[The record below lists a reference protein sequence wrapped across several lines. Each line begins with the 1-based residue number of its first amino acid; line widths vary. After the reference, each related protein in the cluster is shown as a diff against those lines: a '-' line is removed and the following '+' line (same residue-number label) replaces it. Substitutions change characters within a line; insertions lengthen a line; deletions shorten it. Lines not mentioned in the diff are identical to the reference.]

1 MDPVQQD
8 AAGAALRRGLEELDK
23 RQGWRGPVKKLSPA
37 EVTEFREKST
47 FAPADLMGKAW
58 VQAVVTAVDAK
69 GARVLLGK
77 GYTGYIPVANM
88 SWARTPNRK
97 ISGWGAPAVR
107 DARKVLNVNN
117 LIMVSAAPVTVQ
129 AEGGKKG
136 KAATKTVDFDPAT
149 ASPQKPI
156 TLLLQQEPL
165 VQGALASVETQS
177 GDVVALIG
185 GYQFGDSHFNRATQA
200 RRQPGSS
207 FKPVVYSTAL
217 DFGFTPTSSVLDGPF
232 VYVNPYTNEVW
243 RPGNYE
249 KNFRGIMPLYE
260 ALTLSRNTCTVRLAH
275 KVGISNVIQRAKM
288 LGLEPHFPQELSI
301 SLGAVAVSPLNLTQA
316 YAAFANQGLGVR
328 PRIIT
333 SITDNNGRELYRQDI
348 QHWQALTPQ
357 NAYQMATLLKNVVNS
372 GTGSRAR
379 VDGHVIAGKTGT
391 SNDENDAWFVGF
403 SPSLVT
409 GVYVGFDQL
418 QSLGKQEQG
427 GRTAAPIFRYY
438 RSQIEDLYND
448 QPQDFTMPPGIT
460 MQDGLA
466 FQGVPGP
473 GLSAIDNASEDPAT
487 GSSTPETPDTS
498 GGGEDLMRQMF

>member
-1 MDPVQQD
+1 
-8 AAGAALRRGLEELDK
+8 
-23 RQGWRGPVKKLSPA
+23 
-37 EVTEFREKST
+37 
-47 FAPADLMGKAW
+47 
-58 VQAVVTAVDAK
+58 
-69 GARVLLGK
+69 
-77 GYTGYIPVANM
+77 M

-107 DARKVLNVNN
+107 DARKLLNVND

-473 GLSAIDNASEDPAT
+473 GLSASDNASEDPAT

>member
-1 MDPVQQD
+1 MC
-8 AAGAALRRGLEELDK
+8 
-23 RQGWRGPVKKLSPA
+23 
-37 EVTEFREKST
+37 
-47 FAPADLMGKAW
+47 
-58 VQAVVTAVDAK
+58 
-69 GARVLLGK
+69 
-77 GYTGYIPVANM
+77 I
-88 SWARTPNRK
+88 
-97 ISGWGAPAVR
+97 R
-107 DARKVLNVNN
+107 D
-117 LIMVSAAPVTVQ
+117 S
-129 AEGGKKG
+129 
-136 KAATKTVDFDPAT
+136 
-149 ASPQKPI
+149 
-156 TLLLQQEPL
+156 
-165 VQGALASVETQS
+165 
-177 GDVVALIG
+177 
-185 GYQFGDSHFNRATQA
+185 
-200 RRQPGSS
+200 
-207 FKPVVYSTAL
+207 
-217 DFGFTPTSSVLDGPF
+217 
-232 VYVNPYTNEVW
+232 TNEVW

>member
-1 MDPVQQD
+1 M
-8 AAGAALRRGLEELDK
+8 
-23 RQGWRGPVKKLSPA
+23 
-37 EVTEFREKST
+37 
-47 FAPADLMGKAW
+47 
-58 VQAVVTAVDAK
+58 
-69 GARVLLGK
+69 
-77 GYTGYIPVANM
+77 
-88 SWARTPNRK
+88 
-97 ISGWGAPAVR
+97 
-107 DARKVLNVNN
+107 
-117 LIMVSAAPVTVQ
+117 
-129 AEGGKKG
+129 
-136 KAATKTVDFDPAT
+136 
-149 ASPQKPI
+149 
-156 TLLLQQEPL
+156 
-165 VQGALASVETQS
+165 
-177 GDVVALIG
+177 
-185 GYQFGDSHFNRATQA
+185 
-200 RRQPGSS
+200 
-207 FKPVVYSTAL
+207 
-217 DFGFTPTSSVLDGPF
+217 
-232 VYVNPYTNEVW
+232 
-243 RPGNYE
+243 
-249 KNFRGIMPLYE
+249 
-260 ALTLSRNTCTVRLAH
+260 
-275 KVGISNVIQRAKM
+275 
-288 LGLEPHFPQELSI
+288 
-301 SLGAVAVSPLNLTQA
+301 
-316 YAAFANQGLGVR
+316 R

-357 NAYQMATLLKNVVNS
+357 NAYLMATLLKNVVNS